1 MKLYKAQDLAP
12 QVDDDE
18 FIDDYILLAEAMPS
32 TEEEGAPEG
41 WDAYCLEKWGEPR
54 EFFFP
59 SDRKIY
65 RSRSAAQAR
74 VDLINRWGGAAELV
88 EAEVNWVPVVEANR
102 LRKRDRM
109 LAAIERKNAE
119 VGKLYEKLR
128 DL

>member
-1 MKLYKAQDLAP
+1 MKLYKAQNVAP

-18 FIDDYILLAEAMPS
+18 YILLAMPS
-32 TEEEGAPEG
+32 TGKEGAPAG
-41 WDAYCLEKWGEPR
+41 WDAYCLEKWGGPH
-54 EFFFP
+54 EFFLP

-88 EAEVNWVPVVEANR
+88 EAEVNWVPVAEANR
-102 LRKRDRM
+102 LRKRDRT

-119 VGKLYEKLR
+119 IGKLYEKLR